1 MTTILEAK
9 EQIKDFFESHWNKKT
24 PVYWDNE
31 STDTVKKNIPWVRG
45 SIRLAVGGQQTLGS
59 PGNRMFNRQGYLI
72 FQVFI
77 PSNKKT
83 RVSDEL
89 VQEILDIFDGAE
101 VGDIN
106 IIKGSPTYV
115 NMENAWY
122 QQNVQFDIS
131 FSEFK

>member
-1 MTTILEAK
+1 MTKILEAK
-9 EQIKDFFESHWNKKT
+9 EQIKDFFEGKWNKRT

-31 STDTVKKNIPWVRG
+31 TTDTVKKNIPWVRG

-77 PSNKKT
+77 PSNQKT
-83 RVSDEL
+83 KVSDEL

-115 NMENAWY
+115 NMEKAWY
-122 QQNVQFDIS
+122 QQNVQFEIS

>member
-1 MTTILEAK
+1 MTKILEAK
-9 EQIKDFFESHWNKKT
+9 EQIKDFFEGKWNKRT

-31 STDTVKKNIPWVRG
+31 TTDTVKKNIPWVRG

-77 PSNKKT
+77 PSNQKT
-83 RVSDEL
+83 NVSDEL

-115 NMENAWY
+115 NMEKAWY
-122 QQNVQFDIS
+122 QQNVQFEIS